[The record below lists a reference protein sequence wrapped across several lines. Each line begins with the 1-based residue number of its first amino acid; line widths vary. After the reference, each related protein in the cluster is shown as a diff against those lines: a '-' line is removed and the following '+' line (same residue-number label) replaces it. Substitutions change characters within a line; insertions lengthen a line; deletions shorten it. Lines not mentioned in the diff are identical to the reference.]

1 MSSVSSVSGGYT
13 YANGASGYKINSAA
27 DDAAGLAIT
36 EKENTQI
43 KGCNQ
48 GAENIAAGR
57 DMLNVADGGL
67 SNVADYLQ
75 RMRELSVQAANATV
89 TDSDRAMMQKE
100 VDQLKQGINDIANN
114 TQFNT
119 KNLLNG
125 DNQSFNIATD
135 GNGNAM
141 EVNTP
146 NTVLSELGIEDFDLT
161 SNNDIGALD
170 KALEKVNSSRA
181 EIGGQTNA
189 LEFAYNRATSS
200 SLHQSEAYSRKKD
213 LDIGDYVSEQKK
225 KETLQQ
231 YQTFMQ
237 KKKMEDEKQR
247 TSNLLNGL
255 S

>member
-1 MSSVSSVSGGYT
+1 MSSISGVSGGYN
-13 YANGASGYKINSAA
+13 YANGASGYKINKAA

-43 KGCNQ
+43 KGYDK
-48 GAENIAAGR
+48 GAENIAAGK

-67 SNVADYLQ
+67 SNVQDYLQ
-75 RMRELSVQAANATV
+75 RMRELSIQAANATV
-89 TDSDRAMMQKE
+89 TDSDKAAMQKE

-125 DNQSFNIATD
+125 ENSSFNIATD
-135 GNGNAM
+135 GNGNSM
-141 EVNTP
+141 EINTP
-146 NTVLSELGIEDFDLT
+146 NAVLSELGIEDFDLT

-170 KALEKVNSSRA
+170 NAIEKSSSARS

-189 LEFAYNRATSS
+189 LEFAYNSATSS
-200 SLHQSEAYSRKKD
+200 SLHQSEAYSQKKD
-213 LDIGDYVSEQKK
+213 LDIGEYVSEQKK
-225 KETLQQ
+225 KETLEQ

-237 KKKMEDEKQR
+237 KKRMEDEKQR

>member
-1 MSSVSSVSGGYT
+1 MSSISNISGGYS

-43 KGCNQ
+43 KGYNQ

-67 SNVADYLQ
+67 SNVADYLH
-75 RMRELSVQAANATV
+75 RMRELAVQAANATV
-89 TDSDRAMMQKE
+89 TDSDKDKIQLE
-100 VDQLKQGINDIANN
+100 VDQLKQGITDIANN

-125 DNQSFNIATD
+125 ENTSYNIAVD
-135 GNGNAM
+135 GNGNGM

-146 NTVLSELGIEDFDLT
+146 NSLLSELGIEDFDVRT
-161 SNNDIGALD
+161 NNSISSLD
-170 KALEKVNSSRA
+170 NALENVNSSRG
-181 EIGGQTNA
+181 EIGAQTNS

-213 LDIGDYVSEQKK
+213 LDMEEYVSEMKK
-225 KETLQQ
+225 KQTIQE

-237 KKKMEDEKQR
+237 KKRMEDEKTR

>member
-1 MSSVSSVSGGYT
+1 MSINGISGGYS
-13 YANGASGYKINSAA
+13 YANGASGYRINSAA

-43 KGCNQ
+43 KGYNQ

-67 SNVADYLQ
+67 ANVQDYLQ
-75 RMRELSVQAANATV
+75 RMRELSIQAANATV
-89 TDSDRAMMQKE
+89 TDSDKAVMQKE
-100 VDQLKQGINDIANN
+100 VDQLKQGISDIANN

-125 DNQSFNIATD
+125 ENASFNIATD
-135 GNGNAM
+135 GNGNSL
-141 EVNTP
+141 EINTP

-161 SNNDIGALD
+161 TNNDLNSLD
-170 KALEKVNSSRA
+170 KAIDKVNSSRA

-189 LEFAYNRATSS
+189 LEFAYNSATSS
-200 SLHQSEAYSRKKD
+200 SLRQSEAYSRKKD

-225 KETLQQ
+225 KQTLEQ

-247 TSNLLNGL
+247 TANLLNGL

>member
-1 MSSVSSVSGGYT
+1 MSSISGVSGGYS

-43 KGCNQ
+43 KGYDQ
-48 GAENIAAGR
+48 GAKNIAAGK

-89 TDSDRAMMQKE
+89 TDSDKAMMQKE
-100 VDQLKQGINDIANN
+100 VDQLKQGISDIANN
-114 TQFNT
+114 RQFNT

-125 DNQSFNIATD
+125 ENASFNIATD
-135 GNGNAM
+135 GNGNSQQI
-141 EVNTP
+141 NTP

-161 SNNDIGALD
+161 TNNDMGALD

-181 EIGGQTNA
+181 EIGGQSNA
-189 LEFAYNRATSS
+189 LEFAYNQATSS
-200 SLHQSEAYSRKKD
+200 SLHQSEAYSQKKD
-213 LDIGDYVSEQKK
+213 LDIGEYVSEQKK
-225 KETLQQ
+225 KQTLEE

-247 TSNLLNGL
+247 TANLLNGL